1 MLLSLDNGNDHRAG
15 TSDLNIEKHTQV
27 RLRMHRIVILRLCD
41 FLFKIIRLVPS
52 QSSHGCGRKHVAVF
66 IFRFEV

>member
-1 MLLSLDNGNDHRAG
+1 MRTRMSGG
-15 TSDLNIEKHTQV
+15 V
-27 RLRMHRIVILRLCD
+27 RGVRSIAAPISIIVILRLCD

-52 QSSHGCGRKHVAVF
+52 QSSHEFGIKHVAVF